1 MEKPLGIDIKYI
13 NICHNLSL
21 AFTVIGSHS
30 VCSPIKQTHL
40 EAKYLIYPSWHTD
53 LPSGLFAWNK
63 ICCESAVCSF
73 DLTMSRRPLCFRNVF
88 LWGRLCLAMLLVY
101 IHHGKWTLHSDGSI
115 DKTTSKLPWLLV
127 PSSMMR
133 YFLSLLSSVWGTAV
147 ILGAIC
153 APLPKTSGHAPLHP
167 KH

>member
-1 MEKPLGIDIKYI
+1 MI
-13 NICHNLSL
+13 
-21 AFTVIGSHS
+21 
-30 VCSPIKQTHL
+30 QQ
-40 EAKYLIYPSWHTD
+40 
-53 LPSGLFAWNK
+53 
-63 ICCESAVCSF
+63 ICCELAVYSF
-73 DLTMSRRPLCFRNVF
+73 IWSNPATPCFILKKFVLLCPVS
-88 LWGRLCLAMLLVY
+88 LALHGLMLGY
-101 IHHGKWTLHSDGSI
+101 IHHEKWTLHSDGSI

-147 ILGAIC
+147 ILGAIR

>member
-1 MEKPLGIDIKYI
+1 MI
-13 NICHNLSL
+13 
-21 AFTVIGSHS
+21 
-30 VCSPIKQTHL
+30 
-40 EAKYLIYPSWHTD
+40 HT
-53 LPSGLFAWNK
+53 
-63 ICCESAVCSF
+63 ICCEIAVYSFICSNPATPF
-73 DLTMSRRPLCFRNVF
+73 FILKKFVLLCPVS
-88 LWGRLCLAMLLVY
+88 LALHGY
-101 IHHGKWTLHSDGSI
+101 IHHEKRTLHSDGSI

-147 ILGAIC
+147 ILGAIR